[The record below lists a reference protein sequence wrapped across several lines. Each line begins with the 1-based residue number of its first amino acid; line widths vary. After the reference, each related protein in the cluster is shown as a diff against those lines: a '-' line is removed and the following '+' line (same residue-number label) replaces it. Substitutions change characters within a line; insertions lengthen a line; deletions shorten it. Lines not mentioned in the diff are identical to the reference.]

1 MNFNSPSPLSNSPL
15 LPLLYNSDYISMK
28 SWLVLLALLASTC
41 SSFTNTTDFYARQLG
56 IDPKDMHFQ
65 GYSGIS

>member
-1 MNFNSPSPLSNSPL
+1 
-15 LPLLYNSDYISMK
+15 MK